1 MAPIHLMTPV
11 NLMENGNTTHDIVT
25 KKKKPHGALTPRF
38 ALADA
43 DEPWGP
49 RVPAMAPRA
58 LSVCA
63 AGEMPPMPDGRLGGV

>member
-1 MAPIHLMTPV
+1 MAPVNLMTPV
-11 NLMENGNTTHDIVT
+11 NLMEIGNTMYDIVT
-25 KKKKPHGALTPRF
+25 KKRNHGALTPRF